1 MRKKIIL
8 RQIIGVWAEND
19 LKIGIFETDQPIVYK
34 QQAKLP
40 KFPQKQ
46 DNNKWPSKGPSGLSH
61 LSEGQCLWLYY
72 LQQEENHC
80 QLSDFM
86 TQYTFECLEDVGGP
100 DPHQTQNPP
109 KENMHGGGGYPSWG
123 CFAASIQH
131 ATLRETCGSSSE
143 TIDPTPW
150 INSSEMKLFRNKIRV
165 SDWSNTSVDM
175 KHTRSSSWLQILQTA
190 FLHSET
196 AWSQISSHIMLSC
209 TWCLLNYLIFDDFSF
224 CFKKRKLNK

>member
-100 DPHQTQNPP
+100 DPHQTQNLW
-109 KENMHGGGGYPSWG
+109 KKTCMEVEVIRRGGALLLLFNMPRWG
-123 CFAASIQH
+123 
-131 ATLRETCGSSSE
+131 
-143 TIDPTPW
+143 
-150 INSSEMKLFRNKIRV
+150 
-165 SDWSNTSVDM
+165 
-175 KHTRSSSWLQILQTA
+175 KHVGRQARQ
-190 FLHSET
+190 
-196 AWSQISSHIMLSC
+196 
-209 TWCLLNYLIFDDFSF
+209 
-224 CFKKRKLNK
+224 

>member
-1 MRKKIIL
+1 MTIK
-8 RQIIGVWAEND
+8 
-19 LKIGIFETDQPIVYK
+19 
-34 QQAKLP
+34 
-40 KFPQKQ
+40 
-46 DNNKWPSKGPSGLSH
+46 GLSH

-86 TQYTFECLEDVGGP
+86 TRYTFECLEDVGGP
-100 DPHQTQNPP
+100 DPHQTQKPP

-150 INSSEMKLFRNKIRV
+150 INASEMKLFRNKIRV

-175 KHTRSSSWLQILQTA
+175 KHTQEVAHACKFSKQLFCTVRQHGHRSHLTL
-190 FLHSET
+190 
-196 AWSQISSHIMLSC
+196 
-209 TWCLLNYLIFDDFSF
+209 CLVAPDAY
-224 CFKKRKLNK
+224 